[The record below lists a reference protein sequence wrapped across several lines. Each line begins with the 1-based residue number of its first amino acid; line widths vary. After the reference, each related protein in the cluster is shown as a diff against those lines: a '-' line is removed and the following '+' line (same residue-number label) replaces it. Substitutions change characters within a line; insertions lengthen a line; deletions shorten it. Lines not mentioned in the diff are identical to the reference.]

1 MKKWDLPKGKL
12 DKGETIK
19 DCAKREVEEET
30 MVDVECKEKITS
42 TWHTYT
48 RNKKYVLKK
57 TTWFRMDSIDDS
69 KMKPQK
75 KEKIEKVEWMKKSI
89 IDDILLNSYKTLN
102 FVMKKYYKKNIKSE
116 K

>member
-1 MKKWDLPKGKL
+1 MIFLTNTSDLGGGVVKNKSDEILFIYRMKKWDLPKGKL

-57 TTWFRMDSIDDS
+57 TTWFRMDSVDA
-69 KMKPQK
+69 
-75 KEKIEKVEWMKKSI
+75 V
-89 IDDILLNSYKTLN
+89 SYTHLTLPTN
-102 FVMKKYYKKNIKSE
+102 REV
-116 K
+116 